1 MICSGFLFFDYTQ
14 LLATGFSI
22 TAEQIAE
29 VVDLPLNEV
38 QEAMEK

>member
-1 MICSGFLFFDYTQ
+1 LRVTQ
-14 LLATGFSI
+14 LKIISKLIKLGL

-38 QEAMEK
+38 QEAMK